1 MRIMRLTAAVS
12 EPQEGWTNNEE
23 MDAWLDARMA
33 QTKEEAV
40 TSQPDMVIYGTT
52 KKHEATGRIRIRSPP
67 RLPLELSMSIRDA
80 AVKAFM
86 VTPSRPSSLCSLQEN
101 ETSAPRALW
110 P

>member
-1 MRIMRLTAAVS
+1 
-12 EPQEGWTNNEE
+12 

-33 QTKEEAV
+33 QMKEEAV
-40 TSQPDMVIYGTT
+40 TSQPDMVIYGTR
-52 KKHEATGRIRIRSPP
+52 KKHEATGRVRIRSPP

-86 VTPSRPSSLCSLQEN
+86 VTLSRLRSLHSFEQN
-101 ETSAPRALW
+101 NTSATRAPW